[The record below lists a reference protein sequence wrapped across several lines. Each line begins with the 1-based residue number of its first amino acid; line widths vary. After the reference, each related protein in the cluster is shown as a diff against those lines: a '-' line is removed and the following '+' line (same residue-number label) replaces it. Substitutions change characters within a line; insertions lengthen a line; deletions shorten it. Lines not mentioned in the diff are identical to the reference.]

1 MLESN
6 FVYGPPDTSERYT
19 SYPATAD
26 GLGLQDS
33 ETKWE
38 TAWEEVAVPAPDS
51 EIVAGEFVAL
61 LVTVTVPGKL
71 PEARGENVA
80 SSVADCPGDRIKPAE
95 TPLTE

>member
-6 FVYGPPDTSERYT
+6 FEYGPPETSERYT

-26 GLGLQDS
+26 GLGVQVSDT
-33 ETKWE
+33 EWE
-38 TAWEEVAVPAPDS
+38 TAWEDVAAPSPES

-71 PEARGENVA
+71 PEATGENVA